1 MRIARFDR
9 QFAIREVFE
18 QNMASP
24 SCGGTGVKN
33 AADSGRDDIGIFHAD
48 IPRRMQWAEHAR

>member
-48 IPRRMQWAEHAR
+48 IP